1 MSSSTTPLPTYP
13 APPVT
18 RTRIAASAGG
28 APARVTVSLKSAV
41 QRCKT
46 RLLREQPP
54 AGGEADQIHRRVR
67 VQLAQDAPA
76 VRLDGARADVELT
89 GDLRGGIPLDA
100 ELEDL
105 ALPRGERRQGRA
117 SPFRAIPQPAVVR
130 DHDPG
135 HLRREVGLAT
145 RHGADGVHH
154 FRSRLRLAGVPKDA
168 RLQGVRNVRF
178 VGDHAQGQHAP
189 VGVVA
194 QQLACD
200 ADPADARQ
208 HHVEHDHLGLGGADG
223 GDGLLSIGSLCYDL
237 KVFGAGKHRTKA
249 FAEKQMIVY
258 ERYAKGCHEPSLHP
272 SRKKRYC
279 VAARIYWPQDAG
291 CRLQIRPL
299 GPCPDLGK
307 AAYLGA
313 ATRGLSI
320 GNLSTNWVPRR
331 GRFTARMLPPS
342 RSMVPAASQRP
353 RPVPR
358 DPFVLKY
365 GSKSRPRTS
374 EEIPSPSSATVT
386 TTVFL
391 SWRAA
396 MVTVPPFGIA
406 SRPLR
411 SRLTNSSDSSDA
423 EPRTAGRSAIDIRM
437 FTGTAEFWKST
448 STSAAACATMRS
460 SRTALRASVPVRA
473 KSCKRAI
480 ASEAISIRWATAF
493 RAWARFWSGSESW
506 RNAVSSKLAPRSVLP
521 RSWAMEAASSPNTRN
536 RSRCRTASRLRTSS

>member
-28 APARVTVSLKSAV
+28 QPACVTVSLKSAV
-41 QRCKT
+41 QRCRT
-46 RLLREQPP
+46 RLLREQSP
-54 AGGEADQIHRRVR
+54 AGGEADQIDRRMR

-76 VRLDGARADVELT
+76 VSLDRARADAKLT

-105 ALPRGERRQGRA
+105 ALSRGERSQGRA
-117 SPFRAIPQPAVVR
+117 RAFRAVPQPAVVR
-130 DHDPG
+130 DDEPG

-154 FRSRLRLAGVPKDA
+154 LRGRLRLAGVPKDA

-178 VGDHAQGQHAP
+178 VGDHAQGEHAP

-223 GDGLLSIGSLCYDL
+223 GEGLLRIGGFCDDL
-237 KVFGAGKHRTKA
+237 EVFRAGEHRTQA
-249 FAEKQMIVY
+249 FAEKEVIVD
-258 ERYAKGCHEPSLHP
+258 ERHAKRCHEPSLHP

-279 VAARIYWPQDAG
+279 VAPGILSAAERWV
-291 CRLQIRPL
+291 
-299 GPCPDLGK
+299 
-307 AAYLGA
+307 AYLGGP
-313 ATRGLSI
+313 TRGLSI
-320 GNLSTNWVPRR
+320 GKLSTNWVPRR

-358 DPFVLKY
+358 DPLVLKY

-374 EEIPSPSSATVT
+374 GEIPSPSSATVT
-386 TTVFL
+386 TTVFF

-411 SRLTNSSDSSDA
+411 SRLTKSSDSSDT

-437 FTGTAEFWKST
+437 FTGMAEFWKST

-493 RAWARFWSGSESW
+493 RACARFWSGSESW

-521 RSWAMEAASSPNTRN
+521 KSWAMEAASSPNTRS